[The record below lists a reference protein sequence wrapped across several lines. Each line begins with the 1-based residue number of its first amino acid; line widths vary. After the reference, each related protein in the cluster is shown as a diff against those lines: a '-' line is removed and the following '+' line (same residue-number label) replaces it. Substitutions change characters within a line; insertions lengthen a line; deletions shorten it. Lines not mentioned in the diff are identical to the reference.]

1 MTISKVVWLTGL
13 PSSGKTTLANALY
26 NYLALKGIPA
36 VTIDGDEFRKSISSD
51 LGFSLADRS
60 ENVRR
65 AAQMARIVVNSKVM
79 AICSFVS
86 PTIAIREQA
95 KSIIGSDNFLE
106 VHICT
111 PLSVCM
117 QRDSK
122 GLYHKAKTGI
132 LEDFTGVSSP
142 FEDPLN
148 PSIRIDAS
156 EQTVD
161 QMVDLLFE
169 STLKRF
175 L

>member
-13 PSSGKTTLANALY
+13 PSSGKTTLANALH

-36 VTIDGDEFRKSISSD
+36 VTIDGDEFRKSLSSD

-65 AAQMARIVVNSKVM
+65 AAQMARIVVNSGVM

-95 KSIIGSDNFLE
+95 KSIIGTNNFLE

-122 GLYHKAKTGI
+122 GLYQKAKAGT

-142 FEDPLN
+142 FENPLN

-156 EQTVD
+156 EQTIA

-169 STLKRF
+169 STLKNI